1 MISSLRANGS
11 RECARDDRLREAI
24 QRFRGGGLDCFVAS
38 LLAMT
43 ELKPYA
49 VFSNSSRPISMR
61 RISLVPAPIS

>member
-1 MISSLRANGS
+1 M
-11 RECARDDRLREAI
+11 
-24 QRFRGGGLDCFVAS
+24 DCFVAS

-43 ELKPYA
+43 TTAMRAPYA